1 MLNFLLLSAEGEG
14 AAVEGAAVESVAV
27 EGAAVEN
34 VAVETSETTN
44 SESVASTTEQ
54 PTKPE
59 KPSQPWTGFLLPV
72 LMVAFVWFIMIRPE
86 NKRRKAMNKF
96 REGIKKGDKVVTAG
110 GIHGIVREVKDAT
123 LNLEID
129 NNVHITIDKSMV
141 VAQPTEAAAKK

>member
-44 SESVASTTEQ
+44 SESVTSTEQ
-54 PTKPE
+54 PAKPE

>member
-1 MLNFLLLSAEGEG
+1 MLTFLLLSAENGD
-14 AAVEGAAVESVAV
+14 AATPMAIDASAESATVANA
-27 EGAAVEN
+27 EQT
-34 VAVETSETTN
+34 TS
-44 SESVASTTEQ
+44 TEQ
-54 PTKPE
+54 PAGQPAE

-72 LMVAFVWFIMIRPE
+72 LMVAFVWFVMIRPE
-86 NKRRKAMNKF
+86 NKRRKEMNKF

-141 VAQPTEAAAKK
+141 VAQPTEATAKK